1 MLVLKHDAH
10 DKREFV
16 LKAFYIVALDL
27 LNDTIHYVQI
37 SYLHR
42 RLYLCRLKSYA
53 NLDLHFK

>member
-1 MLVLKHDAH
+1 MLVLKHDPH

-27 LNDTIHYVQI
+27 LDDTIHYVQI

-42 RLYLCRLKSYA
+42 
-53 NLDLHFK
+53 